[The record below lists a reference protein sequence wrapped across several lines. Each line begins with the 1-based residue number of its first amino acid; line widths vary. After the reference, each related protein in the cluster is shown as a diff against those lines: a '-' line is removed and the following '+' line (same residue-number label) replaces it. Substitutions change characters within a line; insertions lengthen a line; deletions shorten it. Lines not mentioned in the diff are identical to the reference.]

1 MKLVIFDVDG
11 TLVDSQAHIVLSM
24 AAAFEA
30 VGLAMPTRDTILS
43 IVGLSLPLALRELAP
58 EADEA
63 TLSRMVEA
71 YKDAFQQHR
80 LAQGA
85 AASPLYPGAEE
96 AVRRLGARDDLYLAI
111 ATGKSRRGLDAL
123 MQEWDFADL
132 FMSTQSADDH
142 PSKPHPSMVLTC
154 LVDCGVAAEEAVV
167 IGDTTYDMEMARA
180 ARVRGIG
187 VRWGYHGKEALMS
200 AGAVTVLDRFDQL
213 DGALDE
219 IWLDEMREG

>member
-30 VGLAMPTRDTILS
+30 VGLPVPDRDAILS
-43 IVGLSLPLALRELAP
+43 IVGLSLPLAVRELARN
-58 EADEA
+58 ADDA
-63 TLSRMVEA
+63 TLGHMVDA
-71 YKDAFQQHR
+71 YKDAFHTHR

-111 ATGKSRRGLDAL
+111 ATGKSRRGLTAL
-123 MQEWDFADL
+123 LESWDFADL
-132 FMSTQSADDH
+132 FVTTQSADDH
-142 PSKPHPSMVLTC
+142 PSKPHPSMVMTC
-154 LVDCGVAAEEAVV
+154 LADTGVDVYDAVV

-180 ARVRGIG
+180 AWCKGIG
-187 VRWGYHGKEALMS
+187 VGWGYHGRTALIE
-200 AGAVTVLDRFDQL
+200 AGAATVLDDFAQL
-213 DGALDE
+213 DGALE
-219 IWLDEMREG
+219 TIWKD